1 MPIVS
6 LSYDCIGSIVLVSKE
21 SDILSEVDEKILKI
35 AANFLGK
42 QVQ

>member
-1 MPIVS
+1 M
-6 LSYDCIGSIVLVSKE
+6 VSKE
-21 SDILSEVDEKILKI
+21 ENALSEPEEKILKI

>member
-1 MPIVS
+1 V
-6 LSYDCIGSIVLVSKE
+6 VSKDSE
-21 SDILSEVDEKILKI
+21 MISEVDEKILKI